1 MKPYIQSIATGAPA
15 TRLSQEEAAKFVASL
30 PDHQR
35 TSSRVMAIYE
45 NTRIKERHLA
55 YSLLS
60 PDAMTFLREHGTIS
74 QRMAMYREFAIPLA
88 ERVAREALDRAGI
101 SPSEI
106 TQLVFVTSTGFSAPG
121 IDAALIERLGLSR
134 DTSRNPVT
142 FMGCAAAM
150 VGLRSACDHVLARKS
165 RKSLVV
171 CLELSSLNATL
182 EDDLNDVII
191 HSIFGDGC
199 AAVVVGAL
207 PEKEIPKGSLHIVDT
222 LTHLS
227 EGTSDGIVLGIRDN
241 GITCTL
247 SRSLPDYI
255 GGLRPVMEDFL
266 KRNEKNQQ
274 EIGRWAIHPG
284 GTKIL
289 GSVQKCLELSDADIA
304 HSWEVLSEYGN
315 TLSCAVLFVLERML
329 YVTSQEDLADT
340 GIELTRHEKPSTE
353 KASSPYAIAL
363 SFSPG
368 VGVEGMLLEFT

>member
-1 MKPYIQSIATGAPA
+1 MKPYILSIATGAPA
-15 TRLSQEEAAKFVASL
+15 TRLTQEDAASFVASL
-30 PDHQR
+30 PDHQK
-35 TSSRVMAIYE
+35 TSSRVKAIYE

-60 PDAMTFLREHGTIS
+60 PEAMTFLKEHGTIS
-74 QRMAMYREFAIPLA
+74 QRMAMYREHAIPLA
-88 ERVAREALDRAGI
+88 ERVAREAIERAGV
-101 SPSEI
+101 SPEEI
-106 TQLVFVTSTGFSAPG
+106 TQLVFVTSTGFTAPG
-121 IDAALIERLGLSR
+121 IDAALIERLGLRR

-150 VGLRSACDHVLARKS
+150 VALRTACDHVLARKS
-165 RKSLVV
+165 RMSLVV

-207 PEKEIPKGSLHIVDT
+207 PEKEIPKGTLHIVDM

-227 EGTSDGIVLGIRDN
+227 EGTSDGIVLGIQDK

-255 GGLRPVMEDFL
+255 AGLRPVMESFL
-266 KRNEKNQQ
+266 DRNGMTAAQ
-274 EIGRWAIHPG
+274 IGRWAIHPG
-284 GTKIL
+284 GTRIL
-289 GSVQKCLELSDADIA
+289 GSVQKCLELSDTDIA
-304 HSWEVLSEYGN
+304 HSWEVLGEYGN

-340 GIELTRHEKPSTE
+340 GIELTRQESPSGE
-353 KASSPYAIAL
+353 KASSPFTIAL

-368 VGVEGMLLEFT
+368 VGVEGLLLKFT